1 MTGTTHRLRHIAP
14 SRFSPGLG
22 GLAVA
27 VGFVVC
33 WSSGFVGSRLAV
45 AIDTPVLAL
54 YAWRFALAT
63 LLAGGWWWWRSRR
76 RTERGLNRRALAHEA
91 LVGSLTVGGYLLTM
105 LLAVKAGVSAEVAA
119 LIGALQPLA
128 AITLAS
134 SWLGEHTR
142 PLQWLGMTVA
152 TLGAALSV
160 MDDLQGVGGAP
171 LWAYGMPLL
180 AVACVTLGSALT
192 ARQPVALPLEARLT
206 AQLTA
211 ATGVF
216 FLAALGMGSSLAPPA
231 PSLDTLTALAW
242 LIVLA
247 TFGGYG
253 FFVESLRRF
262 GVGHSAGLI
271 ALTPA
276 VTLAWTALMFGE
288 LPGTQ
293 GAAGMLLGLIGASA
307 ALYAGRQRGRGAGGH
322 GDTASPAGRRSGR
335 PAIRPTAPASTL
347 DRSGVSRRRDSES
360 DPRHHVPSAPRG
372 PRTW

>member
-1 MTGTTHRLRHIAP
+1 MTGTVHRLRHITL
-14 SRFSPGLG
+14 SSLSPALG
-22 GLAVA
+22 GLIVA

-63 LLAGGWWWWRSRR
+63 LLAGGWWWWRCRQR
-76 RTERGLNRRALAHEA
+76 HQPRLNPRALAHEA
-91 LVGSLTVGGYLLTM
+91 LIGSLTVGGYLLTM

-134 SWLGEHTR
+134 GWLGERTR

-160 MDDLQGVGGAP
+160 LDDLQGVGGAP
-171 LWAYGMPLL
+171 LWAYGLPLL

-192 ARQPVALPLEARLT
+192 TRQPATLPLEARLT
-206 AQLTA
+206 AQLMA

-216 FLAALGMGSSLAPPA
+216 FLAALGTGGSLAPPT
-231 PSLDTLTALAW
+231 PSPDTLTALVW

-262 GVGHSAGLI
+262 GVGHSAGLV

-276 VTLAWTALMFGE
+276 ATLAWTALMFGE
-288 LPGTQ
+288 LPGTM
-293 GAAGMLLGLIGASA
+293 GAIGMLLGLVGAGS
-307 ALYAGRQRGRGAGGH
+307 ALYAGRHQGRGAGGH
-322 GDTASPAGRRSGR
+322 GGTASPAGRRSER
-335 PAIRPTAPASTL
+335 PAIRPAAPASTL
-347 DRSGVSRRRDSES
+347 DRNGVSRRHDGES
-360 DPRHHVPSAPRG
+360 DPRHHVPDAPRG

>member
-1 MTGTTHRLRHIAP
+1 MTGTTHRLRHIAL
-14 SRFSPGLG
+14 SRFSPALG

-45 AIDTPVLAL
+45 AVDTPVLAL

-63 LLAGGWWWWRSRR
+63 LLAGGWWWWRSRPYSM
-76 RTERGLNRRALAHEA
+76 RGLNHRALAHEA

-105 LLAVKAGVSAEVAA
+105 LLAIKAGVSAEVAA

-134 SWLGEHTR
+134 GWLGERTR

-160 MDDLQGVGGAP
+160 LGDLRHAGGAP
-171 LWAYGMPLL
+171 FWAYGLPLL

-192 ARQPVALPLEARLT
+192 TRQSVALPLEARLT
-206 AQLTA
+206 AQLAA

-216 FLAALGMGSSLAPPA
+216 FLAALGMGGSLAPPT
-231 PSLDTLTALAW
+231 PSLDTLMALIW

-262 GVGHSAGLI
+262 GVGHSAGLV

-276 VTLAWTALMFGE
+276 MTLAWTALMFGE
-288 LPGTQ
+288 LPGTM
-293 GAAGMLLGLIGASA
+293 GVIGMLFGLVGAGA
-307 ALYAGRQRGRGAGGH
+307 ALYAGRRQGRGADGH
-322 GDTASPAGRRSGR
+322 DVTASPTGRRSER
-335 PAIRPTAPASTL
+335 PAIRPGAPASTL
-347 DRSGVSRRRDSES
+347 DRSGVSRRRDGES
-360 DPRHHVPSAPRG
+360 DPRHHVPDAPRG

>member
-1 MTGTTHRLRHIAP
+1 MLGISFRPGFLLRMRPTPA
-14 SRFSPGLG
+14 LG
-22 GLAVA
+22 AMAVA
-27 VGFVVC
+27 LGFVVC

-45 AIDTPVLAL
+45 AVETPVMAL

-63 LLAGGWWWWRSRR
+63 LLAGGWWWWRAQRR
-76 RTERGLNRRALAHEA
+76 GARRLDLRALLHEA

-105 LLAVKAGVSAEVAA
+105 LLAIEAGVSAGVAA

-134 SWLGEHTR
+134 SWLGERTR
-142 PLQWLGMTVA
+142 PLQWVGMVVA

-160 MDDLQGVGGAP
+160 LDDLQTVGGAP
-171 LWAYGMPLL
+171 TWAYGLPLV
-180 AVACVTLGSALT
+180 AVACVALGSALT
-192 ARQPVALPLEARLT
+192 TRQRVSLPLEARLT
-206 AQLTA
+206 AQLVA

-216 FLAALGMGSSLAPPA
+216 LIAALAMGQSMAPPS
-231 PSLDTLTALAW
+231 PGLDTLVAMAW

-262 GVGHSAGLI
+262 GVGQSAGLV

-288 LPGTQ
+288 LPGGL
-293 GAAGMLLGLIGASA
+293 GAIGILLGLVGAA
-307 ALYAGRQRGRGAGGH
+307 VALRAGRRQRRGADGH
-322 GDTASPAGRRSGR
+322 DATASPRGRWQRQPASR
-335 PAIRPTAPASTL
+335 PGTPASTRERGRL
-347 DRSGVSRRRDSES
+347 SRRRGGEP
-360 DPRHHVPSAPRG
+360 DPTRHAPDAPRG